1 VQDITLSYS
10 FSFMPSFFEKELP
23 EWVGSIEIPDF
34 IQLKPADSSHA
45 SPRQKQPKIITMVA
59 LNLY

>member
-1 VQDITLSYS
+1 
-10 FSFMPSFFEKELP
+10 MPSFFEKELP

-34 IQLKPADSSHA
+34 IQLKPADSSYV
-45 SPRQKQPKIITMVA
+45 SPGQIQPKIITLVA